1 MRRFLAGLFL
11 LFVMIPG
18 RASAQAAGPTIS
30 APASGAILRG
40 LVDIIGT
47 SAVDGFFS
55 AELSFAYASD
65 PAQTWFLI
73 TNLNVPTS
81 DGLLAQWDT
90 NLVTD
95 GNYDLRLRVTL
106 QDGTT
111 LETFVSGLRIRNL
124 TPTETVTPSPTF
136 TLTPTLT
143 PEYDETPVPTH
154 ALTFPAPPTATRKP
168 SPTPLPPNPAS
179 VTQPEITS
187 SLTRGLIVAFLAF
200 VVIGL
205 FLRLRR

>member
-1 MRRFLAGLFL
+1 LFL
-11 LFVMIPG
+11 LLLMVPG
-18 RASAQAAGPTIS
+18 SVSAQTAAPIIS
-30 APASGAILRG
+30 SPAPGSILRG
-40 LVDIIGT
+40 LVDILGT

-73 TNLNVPTS
+73 TSLDVPTS

-95 GNYDLRLRVTL
+95 GDYDLRLRVTL

-111 LETFVSGLRIRNL
+111 LETFVTGLRIRNL
-124 TPTETVTPSPTF
+124 TPTETATPSPTF
-136 TLTPTLT
+136 TPVPTLT
-143 PEYDETPVPTH
+143 PEFDETPVPTL
-154 ALTFPAPPTATRKP
+154 APTLPAPPTATRKP
-168 SPTPLPPNPAS
+168 SPTPLPPNPAA

-187 SLTRGLIVAFLAF
+187 SLTRGLLAAFLAF
-200 VVIGL
+200 IVIGL